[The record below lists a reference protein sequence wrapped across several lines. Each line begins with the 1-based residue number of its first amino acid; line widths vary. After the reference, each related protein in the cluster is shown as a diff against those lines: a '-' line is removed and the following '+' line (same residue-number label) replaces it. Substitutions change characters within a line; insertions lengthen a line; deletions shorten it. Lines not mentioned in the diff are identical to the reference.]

1 MGTRKFF
8 TLAELE
14 DAVNDPNFFESDDDG
29 ATVDIFEL
37 PPDKVDIVSDIEDI
51 DDNSLEDSYPRDVSG
66 RLEVHSSALN
76 IASTSTDPNNNN
88 ITRTV
93 QKPKRMKK
101 TNRKSRETNSDW
113 QKVRHDFE
121 KILGNNND
129 IENVRSQI
137 KQSLEGKTPVEVFET
152 IFDEGIMTYI
162 VRQSVTYAAQ
172 NNRHSFTFSTDCL
185 RKCIGFLL
193 LTGYHSLAQEKMYW
207 CEDEDLCIEVVR
219 KCFPRNRY
227 LEIKRNLH
235 FNDNFELITNKT
247 ADPDFKISPLI
258 KLMNQRYFKFG
269 VFSKNISIDEQMVR
283 YYGHHYFK
291 QFIRGKPIRFGF
303 KQWTMCCAETGYCYH
318 TELYTGK
325 RNEDCELQGLGES
338 VIMKNIELL
347 ENPSNHVFYFDNIF
361 TSFQLMKT
369 LKEKNILATGTVRSN
384 RLNKCPIKSDYEF
397 KNELRGSLDYRF
409 DMNNEIF
416 CVVWKDNKCV
426 KVLSNHQ
433 GIQPLTNVTRWSKS
447 EKQQIKIDQPYCI
460 SNYNKFM
467 GGVDKL
473 DWNVNKYRIKIR
485 GKKWYFPILTSIIDT
500 TVVNAYVLYCHANKV
515 TSLLK
520 FRRNIARAYL
530 QRASPSNPKNR
541 GRPSLQKQASKRV
554 PESVRTDPIGHYLER
569 TLQGKQRKCA
579 VCKTNVRKQCGKC
592 NVGLHVDC
600 MEKWHK

>member
-29 ATVDIFEL
+29 ATVDIVEL
-37 PPDKVDIVSDIEDI
+37 PPDKVDIVSDIEDT
-51 DDNSLEDSYPRDVSG
+51 DENTLEDSCPKDVPG

-88 ITRTV
+88 ITRT
-93 QKPKRMKK
+93 
-101 TNRKSRETNSDW
+101 
-113 QKVRHDFE
+113 
-121 KILGNNND
+121 
-129 IENVRSQI
+129 
-137 KQSLEGKTPVEVFET
+137 QSLEVKAPVEVFET
-152 IFDEGIMTYI
+152 VFDEEIMTYI

-185 RKCIGFLL
+185 RKFIGFLL
-193 LTGYHSLAQEKMYW
+193 LTGYHSLAQEQMYW
-207 CEDEDLCIEVVR
+207 CEDEDLCIEVLV
-219 KCFPRNRY
+219 
-227 LEIKRNLH
+227 
-235 FNDNFELITNKT
+235 TNKT
-247 ADPDFKISPLI
+247 ADPDFKMSPLI
-258 KLMNQRYFKFG
+258 KLMNQRYLKFG

-283 YYGHHYFK
+283 YYGHRYFK
-291 QFIRGKPIRFGF
+291 QFIGGKPIRFGF

-325 RNEDCELQGLGES
+325 RNEDCELKGLGES
-338 VIMKNIELL
+338 VIMKNTELL
-347 ENPSNHVFYFDNIF
+347 ENPSNHVFYFDNFF

-397 KNELRGSLDYRF
+397 KNELRGSLVYRF

-433 GIQPLTNVTRWSKS
+433 GIQPLNNVTRWSKS
-447 EKQQIKIDQPYCI
+447 EKKQIKIDQPYCI

-467 GGVDKL
+467 GGIDKL

-485 GKKWYFPILTSIIDT
+485 GKKWYFPIFTSIIDT

-515 TSLLK
+515 MPLLE

-569 TLQGKQRKCA
+569 TLEGKQRKCA
-579 VCKTNVRKQCGKC
+579 VCKTMWGKC
-592 NVGLHVDC
+592 HSTYSDNGTNFVGARNELNQLGALLRDKDHNDKVRTYLAQ
-600 MEKWHK
+600 EQIEWHLIPPHAPHFRGLWESAVKSVKTHLKRVTGEQCLTFD